1 VNRDVAVTR
10 LSLRDLAAEASA
22 GVLQRPGRS
31 ALTALGTVLGVATFV
46 AVLGLTTTAGSQI
59 SQRFTTLQ
67 ATEVTVEDTAPDP
80 DLDGPAFP
88 ADAEQR
94 LAAVAGVTAAGAM
107 WQAPL
112 RDPVTSA
119 MPSDVGIGAPGERLP
134 VLAASPGAFR
144 AIRARADRGRLYDAF
159 HERRA
164 ERVAVLGTAAAR
176 RLGVTDLGRQPAIF
190 VDGTPLTVIG
200 VIGHVD
206 RRADVLLSV
215 IVPSTTAT
223 LLWGPPGNGEPARM
237 IVETR
242 LGAASVVGRQ
252 APLALRPDAPE
263 RLKVLVPPDPRSL
276 HDAVTHDLDVLF
288 LILAGV
294 CLLIGTVGIAN
305 TSLVSVLERGAEIGL
320 RRALGARRRHIAAQF
335 LSEAAALG
343 TLGGM
348 VGTSVGLVT
357 VVTVAWSQSWTPVI
371 EPTTAIPSP
380 LVGTVIGMLAGLYPA
395 YRATRVHPI
404 EALQR

>member
-1 VNRDVAVTR
+1 
-10 LSLRDLAAEASA
+10 
-22 GVLQRPGRS
+22 
-31 ALTALGTVLGVATFV
+31 
-46 AVLGLTTTAGSQI
+46 
-59 SQRFTTLQ
+59 
-67 ATEVTVEDTAPDP
+67 
-80 DLDGPAFP
+80 
-88 ADAEQR
+88 
-94 LAAVAGVTAAGAM
+94 
-107 WQAPL
+107 
-112 RDPVTSA
+112 
-119 MPSDVGIGAPGERLP
+119 
-134 VLAASPGAFR
+134 
-144 AIRARADRGRLYDAF
+144 
-159 HERRA
+159 
-164 ERVAVLGTAAAR
+164 
-176 RLGVTDLGRQPAIF
+176 
-190 VDGTPLTVIG
+190 
-200 VIGHVD
+200 
-206 RRADVLLSV
+206 
-215 IVPSTTAT
+215 
-223 LLWGPPGNGEPARM
+223 
-237 IVETR
+237 VETR

-276 HDAVTHDLDVLF
+276 HDAVAHDLDVLF